1 MSLRRGQAYKSFAD
15 NMYKWVRLEN
25 KNTDKNNINKLTF
38 DGRQLKTAMN
48 MYSYIVRERDNSDN
62 N

>member
-1 MSLRRGQAYKSFAD
+1 MPSKKSNAGNINATKKSLEGKTNINSD
-15 NMYKWVRLEN
+15 IK
-25 KNTDKNNINKLTF
+25 INKLTF